1 MSSRWRGLILI
12 SGAEE
17 VTATRQLTRSTVRQM
32 LCGRLTGELCFLAMI
47 YVTLKITD
55 LGCNVKYDC
64 VHCSS
69 LSSVI
74 CMADFFLFYISMFL
88 YRGLLGLRWEA
99 IAHILPSVLF
109 SGIFL

>member
-12 SGAEE
+12 SGVEE

-47 YVTLKITD
+47 YVMLKITD
-55 LGCNVKYDC
+55 LGHNVKYDC

-74 CMADFFLFYISMFL
+74 YMADFYLFYINVLS
-88 YRGLLGLRWEA
+88 LRSWD
-99 IAHILPSVLF
+99 
-109 SGIFL
+109 